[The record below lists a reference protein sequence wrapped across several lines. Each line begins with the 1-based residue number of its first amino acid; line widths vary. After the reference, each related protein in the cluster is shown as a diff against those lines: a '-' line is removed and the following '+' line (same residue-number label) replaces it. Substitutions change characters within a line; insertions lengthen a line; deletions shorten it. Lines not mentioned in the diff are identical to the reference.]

1 MRATHN
7 PFKICDMFILWL
19 MYKSVGHNLR
29 SCLYLELPIIP
40 LKKKFQYDIFFF
52 FFEKEKTQYDMILLE
67 GVNNRF

>member
-40 LKKKFQYDIFFF
+40 LKKNSNMTFFF
-52 FFEKEKTQYDMILLE
+52 FFEKEKTQYDMILLD